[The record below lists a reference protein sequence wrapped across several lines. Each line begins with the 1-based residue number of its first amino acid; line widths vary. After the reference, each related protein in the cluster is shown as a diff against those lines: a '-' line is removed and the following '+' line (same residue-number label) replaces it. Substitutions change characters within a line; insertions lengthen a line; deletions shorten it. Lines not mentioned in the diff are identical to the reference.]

1 MYILLHVFKYVDF
14 FLFGRKG
21 REGVGILRLGGVCE
35 VGGVVGVS
43 YAEDGV

>member
-1 MYILLHVFKYVDF
+1 MYILQHVFKYVDF

-21 REGVGILRLGGVCE
+21 REGVGILWVGGVCE

-43 YAEDGV
+43 YAEDRV